1 MLPASACP
9 GRSRATARPARRT
22 GRAWGGI
29 AGLTHVRRGFHNGM
43 ENEPL
48 SAAGRAAGHPSG
60 RLEAVPQRVELAR
73 ELGRQL
79 VAELREELADRLH
92 LFLPLFP
99 AGPAGPPP
107 RPPGG
112 GER

>member
-29 AGLTHVRRGFHNGM
+29 PGLTHGRRGPHNGM

-48 SAAGRAAGHPSG
+48 SPAGRTAGHPSG

-73 ELGRQL
+73 ELGWQL
-79 VAELREELADRLH
+79 VAELREEFADRLD
-92 LFLPLFP
+92 LVLPLVRVDP
-99 AGPAGPPP
+99 C
-107 RPPGG
+107 
-112 GER
+112 ERLDRLP

>member
-29 AGLTHVRRGFHNGM
+29 PGLTHVRRGLDNGM

-48 SAAGRAAGHPSG
+48 SAAGRTEGHPSG
-60 RLEAVPQRVELAR
+60 RLEAVPQPVELAR
-73 ELGRQL
+73 ELRRELG
-79 VAELREELADRLH
+79 AELREELTDRLD
-92 LFLPLFP
+92 LVLPPVRVDPCELLD
-99 AGPAGPPP
+99 
-107 RPPGG
+107 RLL
-112 GER
+112 